1 MIMDKKTLSRI
12 GTMLVLVVAI
22 SLTFSGC
29 DKKPTEQK
37 AAEQKSETASDSE
50 KSTGTD
56 CSAGF
61 LKTVAGMKYQRTGTE
76 SQVIQGK
83 TMNLCCWDKVND
95 QGQKEKKI
103 CGDRNESPV
112 GYTSGILWEMEKGT
126 GNAVKAMET
135 YQKEGKSCQQHYEKD
150 GSLGPESCK

>member
-1 MIMDKKTLSRI
+1 MKKQFIILAMGAAI
-12 GTMLVLVVAI
+12 LVLAGCGN
-22 SLTFSGC
+22 SGSQN
-29 DKKPTEQK
+29 DAAKKAETSSAGEK
-37 AAEQKSETASDSE
+37 A
-50 KSTGTD
+50 TGTD

-61 LKTVAGMKYQRTGTE
+61 SKTVAGMKYQRAGIEAQT
-76 SQVIQGK
+76 IQGK
-83 TMNLCCWDKVND
+83 TINLCCWDKVND

-112 GYTSGILWEMEKGT
+112 GYATGILWEIEKGT

-135 YQKEGKSCQQHYEKD
+135 YQKDEKSCQQHYEKN